1 MNNSSATN
9 VEYVC
14 GGCDFVNEGNIDWN
28 SFAIGVAS
36 AFLFCCIAPC
46 IGGYVRRVLVREDAL
61 VQPMVENHPND
72 EGTCTE
78 RNHLNINAIAEE
90 GKVGSNI
97 KIEVEQR
104 QAFQS
109 PKNSVTR
116 RNVVNME
123 TQTETI
129 TPVIS
134 NIKYQNI
141 FINSGANVKN
151 IHFK

>member
-28 SFAIGVAS
+28 SFVIGVAS
-36 AFLFCCIAPC
+36 AFLFCCVAPC

-90 GKVGSNI
+90 EKVGSNI

-123 TQTETI
+123 TQTEMI
-129 TPVIS
+129 TPIIS

-141 FINSGANVKN
+141 VLQPNIKINTIN
-151 IHFK
+151 FK

>member
-14 GGCDFVNEGNIDWN
+14 GGCDFFNEGSIDWN

-36 AFLFCCIAPC
+36 AFLFCCVAPC
-46 IGGYVRRVLVREDAL
+46 IGGYLRRVLVREDAL
-61 VQPMVENHPND
+61 VQPIVANNTNNPELYIETN
-72 EGTCTE
+72 
-78 RNHLNINAIAEE
+78 RLNVNAIIEEKKTKRHIEIDAEQ
-90 GKVGSNI
+90 I
-97 KIEVEQR
+97 
-104 QAFQS
+104 QS
-109 PKNSVTR
+109 PKHSVTR

-123 TQTETI
+123 TQTEMI

-141 FINSGANVKN
+141 FVHSGANVRN
-151 IHFK
+151 INFK